1 MKNSE
6 GKITMKCSVCKGNM
20 VQETTTYK
28 TEINNEEVLIEDV
41 PIWVCEQCDSS
52 YLDDDVIEAIEDML
66 ASLKGGL
73 GQEQPPEEIDLD

>member
-1 MKNSE
+1 M
-6 GKITMKCSVCKGNM
+6 MKCSVCKGNM
-20 VQETTTYK
+20 VQETTTYR

-52 YLDDDVIEAIEDML
+52 FLDDEVIDAIEDML

-73 GQEQPPEEIDLD
+73 GEDQPPEEIDLD

>member
-1 MKNSE
+1 
-6 GKITMKCSVCKGNM
+6 MKCSVCKGTM

-28 TEINNEEVLIEDV
+28 TEIGGEEVMIEDV

-52 YLDDDVIEAIEDML
+52 LLDDDVIEAIEDML

-73 GQEQPPEEIDLD
+73 GGDEPPEEIELD